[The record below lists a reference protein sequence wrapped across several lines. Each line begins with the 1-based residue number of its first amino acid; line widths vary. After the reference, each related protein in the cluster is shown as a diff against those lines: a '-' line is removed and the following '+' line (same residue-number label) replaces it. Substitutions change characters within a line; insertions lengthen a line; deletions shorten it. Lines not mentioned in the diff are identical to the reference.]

1 MNELGMAA
9 SRFMSGAVTGN
20 ANLMEKI
27 KRLARDNS
35 FQPETPPH
43 LGLGLFGRYIDA
55 SPGRDLLGQK
65 LTKLPQLHNASIRI
79 ILEIVLRDFS
89 GRNPRDRARATGAL
103 PPSLLL
109 IFIG

>member
-35 FQPETPPH
+35 FQPETPQH
-43 LGLGLFGRYIDA
+43 LGLGLFGRYIVA
-55 SPGRDLLGQK
+55 ISFFAIAHRDLR
-65 LTKLPQLHNASIRI
+65 S
-79 ILEIVLRDFS
+79 
-89 GRNPRDRARATGAL
+89 
-103 PPSLLL
+103 
-109 IFIG
+109 

>member
-1 MNELGMAA
+1 MAA

-35 FQPETPPH
+35 FQPETPQH
-43 LGLGLFGRYIDA
+43 LGLGLFGRYRDA

-65 LTKLPQLHNASIRI
+65 LTQLPQLHNASIRI